1 MVRLRSPAPAIYGG
15 IPERPKGADCKSVV
29 TDFAGPNPAS
39 PTITRNRPLWSVF
52 CYLGES
58 GRQQRKLCR
67 IPQVHSHNEEQGHR
81 GILRYAEHSAA
92 LCTQLYDIPT
102 ISPRIAIP
110 GFPIICSPFHT
121 FPYPTLVVGF
131 LLCREPGRQ
140 QRKL

>member
-52 CYLGES
+52 CYVES
-58 GRQQRKLCR
+58 RDGNSERCAAYRRYIAITRNKVIAVSCVMRSTRLR
-67 IPQVHSHNEEQGHR
+67 SVPNSTVYPQS
-81 GILRYAEHSAA
+81 
-92 LCTQLYDIPT
+92 P
-102 ISPRIAIP
+102 PRIAIP